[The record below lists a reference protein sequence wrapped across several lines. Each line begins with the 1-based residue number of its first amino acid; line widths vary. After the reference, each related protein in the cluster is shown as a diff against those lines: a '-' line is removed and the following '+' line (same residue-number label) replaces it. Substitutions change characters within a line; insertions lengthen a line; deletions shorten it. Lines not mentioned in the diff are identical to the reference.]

1 MVDRTIAAPA
11 RATTL
16 AVVVTCGVTPYL
28 GRTLAAVAAQSHHPG
43 VVLLVDV
50 AAPGRDIGTGEPLL
64 EAVQRS
70 GLEDVTHVRLVTTP
84 EAATFG
90 AAVSAGLE
98 AYGQLVE
105 RAARR
110 AVRRE
115 ASLGGP
121 VTTGSATGR
130 SSFRL
135 ATGEMRAVTD
145 GVLDA
150 GAASYP
156 DWLWLLHDDSAPG
169 PHALDRQLR
178 AAEAGRSLAVVGAK
192 QVDWDEPDRLLEVG
206 VLATRRAR
214 RVPDIEPREIDQG
227 QHDHRQDVLAVGTAG
242 MLVGATVWDEL
253 GGTDPVLGPFGDG
266 LELSRRVRAAGYRV
280 VVEPTAHV
288 LHRRASY
295 LGLRDA
301 GDGGVRVVH
310 PEDQAA
316 LDEAA
321 LDAAGPDAGA
331 RDARAEGAAAPD
343 TEAPDGEALDPLGG
357 PRPTHGGNPARSFAA
372 RRSAQ
377 LYNALVAAR
386 AGPLLA
392 LGYVLLGPLRAI
404 WRMLGKDTPLAVGE
418 LVAVGRLVPR
428 LGAVGRAR
436 RRVSSVGR
444 APRAALRELESGP
457 ADVRAA
463 RSTIRRQIATSRR
476 LAEAPS
482 ELELAERADLA
493 RRRRLTLGL
502 VVLVAFTIALPFVLP
517 LVGGGQPVGGALAHL
532 GRSAE
537 ELWTTARST
546 WTDAGVGH
554 PGPADPLLTLTAAA
568 SWLLGLVG
576 LSPGW
581 VATLAVLLAVPA
593 SALTAWAASGAAT
606 RTLLLRAVAALA
618 WALSPALWMSLG
630 QGRLGAVLAHA
641 ALPLVALGIAWLG
654 GSRRRDVIRSGL
666 VGARRTGQ
674 DGGPLTEDDVDQVV
688 GRPRRTT
695 RAGAI
700 TGAAGAGLAL
710 ALAAAGA
717 PILLPAAVVALV
729 LLAPLVPRRRGLLL
743 LVPVP
748 AIALLAPSIATALAR
763 GPLSLAVADPGH
775 GLASDPGPAWLTL
788 LGLPRDLAGG
798 APTSPLDVLDLPWR
812 ELLALLPGVLLVVLA
827 LLALFRLGRARA
839 VRAGWLLVAVG
850 VATAVVTTRVPGGTG
865 DGVEVTGWA
874 GPGVS
879 VVLLG
884 LLVAVTTGAD
894 AIPESLRSSA
904 VGWRQGVGL
913 VGAVALLTSGGAP
926 TAVERLAQ
934 HAVGVV
940 VLDPEPLD
948 GATGADRD
956 GLVARLATVPGL
968 EQVSDDENGTVLR
981 LSREP
986 EVEGAASSVAR
997 ARLVDAED
1005 ATSAGAAGLEATD
1018 VPAGAIGVETDLE
1031 AAGADRVLVL
1041 AETAHDGWEASL
1053 DGTPLEAQ
1061 EVGWQQAFAVPA
1073 GASGELEVAHRE
1085 PWSGWMGAVQAVV
1098 LGVVALLALPLRV
1111 RREEEW

>member
-135 ATGEMRAVTD
+135 ATGEMSPVTTGEMRAVTD

-386 AGPLLA
+386 AWPLLA

-554 PGPADPLLTLTAAA
+554 PGPADPLLTLTA
-568 SWLLGLVG
+568 
-576 LSPGW
+576 
-581 VATLAVLLAVPA
+581 
-593 SALTAWAASGAAT
+593 
-606 RTLLLRAVAALA
+606 
-618 WALSPALWMSLG
+618 
-630 QGRLGAVLAHA
+630 
-641 ALPLVALGIAWLG
+641 
-654 GSRRRDVIRSGL
+654 
-666 VGARRTGQ
+666 
-674 DGGPLTEDDVDQVV
+674 
-688 GRPRRTT
+688 
-695 RAGAI
+695 
-700 TGAAGAGLAL
+700 
-710 ALAAAGA
+710 
-717 PILLPAAVVALV
+717 
-729 LLAPLVPRRRGLLL
+729 
-743 LVPVP
+743 
-748 AIALLAPSIATALAR
+748 
-763 GPLSLAVADPGH
+763 
-775 GLASDPGPAWLTL
+775 
-788 LGLPRDLAGG
+788 
-798 APTSPLDVLDLPWR
+798 
-812 ELLALLPGVLLVVLA
+812 
-827 LLALFRLGRARA
+827 
-839 VRAGWLLVAVG
+839 
-850 VATAVVTTRVPGGTG
+850 
-865 DGVEVTGWA
+865 
-874 GPGVS
+874 
-879 VVLLG
+879 
-884 LLVAVTTGAD
+884 
-894 AIPESLRSSA
+894 
-904 VGWRQGVGL
+904 
-913 VGAVALLTSGGAP
+913 
-926 TAVERLAQ
+926 
-934 HAVGVV
+934 
-940 VLDPEPLD
+940 
-948 GATGADRD
+948 
-956 GLVARLATVPGL
+956 
-968 EQVSDDENGTVLR
+968 
-981 LSREP
+981 
-986 EVEGAASSVAR
+986 
-997 ARLVDAED
+997 
-1005 ATSAGAAGLEATD
+1005 
-1018 VPAGAIGVETDLE
+1018 
-1031 AAGADRVLVL
+1031 
-1041 AETAHDGWEASL
+1041 
-1053 DGTPLEAQ
+1053 
-1061 EVGWQQAFAVPA
+1061 
-1073 GASGELEVAHRE
+1073 
-1085 PWSGWMGAVQAVV
+1085 
-1098 LGVVALLALPLRV
+1098 
-1111 RREEEW
+1111 